1 MTSKPDGFLMADLG
15 ITKTHSRPHVFDDN
29 HFRTLNTG
37 RVSRNVLGLF
47 RMRALSPRSSSP
59 GITMNIAI
67 PGWLRKPLNTVVRF
81 STPLT
86 ALTPSASSASRPQ
99 ALSAERGLDQQTI
112 KPQSIPENKTQ

>member
-1 MTSKPDGFLMADLG
+1 
-15 ITKTHSRPHVFDDN
+15 
-29 HFRTLNTG
+29 
-37 RVSRNVLGLF
+37 
-47 RMRALSPRSSSP
+47 
-59 GITMNIAI
+59 MNIAI
-67 PGWLRKPLNTVVRF
+67 PDWVFYLRPWFIMGWLRKRLNAVVRF